1 MVVLGGGVRFVL
13 LVIPVLYLPFIGRFL
28 KPESESQFNNNYP
41 NPQQNNVKKLLIK
54 TQRV

>member
-1 MVVLGGGVRFVL
+1 MVVLGGGFRFVL